1 MIGDKKRKYKK
12 CTHVQLLIKKKV
24 LKDVD
29 VKELMY
35 VTIYINLFYACT
47 SVKAFI
53 LNAVTGSLD
62 SDPP

>member
-1 MIGDKKRKYKK
+1 MYPCAAIN
-12 CTHVQLLIKKKV
+12 LKKKV
-24 LKDVD
+24 LKDID